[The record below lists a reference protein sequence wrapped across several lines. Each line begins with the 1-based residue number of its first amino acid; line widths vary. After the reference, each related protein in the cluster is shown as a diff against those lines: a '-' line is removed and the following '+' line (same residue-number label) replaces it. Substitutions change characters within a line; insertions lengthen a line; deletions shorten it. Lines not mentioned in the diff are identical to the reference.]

1 MCRSLPPAASRA
13 TQVSPSSPATGTP
26 ASSPGRSTSRPPT
39 ATTSPAVF
47 YIYTER
53 PIYRPGQ
60 TVHWKGIVRLLE
72 NDAWALPPA
81 GESYQV
87 RINDTMGNLL
97 EDKAYT
103 VDEYG
108 TLHGDFVL
116 SPDAPSG
123 YYGIN
128 SQIMYEENP
137 VAYGSA
143 SFVVASYRKPEF
155 EIDVKSEKPEYI
167 QGDTVKFTVQANYF
181 SGGPLVDA
189 PVEWRLTASPY
200 HSSGPTPRRIATIR
214 SIPLTPMPPTTTRT
228 RTPTWAWCR
237 KARA

>member
-1 MCRSLPPAASRA
+1 MPVFAASGEPGDPDFA
-13 TQVSPSSPATGTP
+13 VVSSDWDTGIEP
-26 ASSPGRSTSRPPT
+26 WSFNFPPT
-39 ATTSPAVF
+39 TGDTSPAVF

-53 PIYRPGQ
+53 PIYQPGQ

-97 EDKAYT
+97 QDKAYT

-108 TLHGDFVL
+108 TIHGDFVL

-155 EIDVKSEKPEYI
+155 QIDVKSDQPEYI
-167 QGDTVKFTVQANYF
+167 QGDTIKVTVQANYF

-189 PVEWRLTASPY
+189 PVEWRLTASTYTVQLGRCPQG
-200 HSSGPTPRRIATIR
+200 SLLFVR
-214 SIPLTPMPPTTTRT
+214 SL
-228 RTPTWAWCR
+228 
-237 KARA
+237 